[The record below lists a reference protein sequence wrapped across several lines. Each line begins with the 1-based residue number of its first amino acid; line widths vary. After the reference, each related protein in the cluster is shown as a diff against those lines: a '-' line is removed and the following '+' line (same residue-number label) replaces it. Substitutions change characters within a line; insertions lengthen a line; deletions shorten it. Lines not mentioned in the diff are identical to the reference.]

1 MSNAQWVGI
10 DVSKATLDVA
20 LRPSQQKIQV
30 PNTAEGIARLWD
42 QLSRFTIEQVI
53 IEATGGYE
61 QAVAF
66 DLHDRGLKVSVIN
79 PRQGRDFA
87 KATGRLAK
95 TDAIDAQMLA
105 HFGEALKPE
114 ATVFASQTE
123 QELQALISRR
133 RQLVEMLSAEKN
145 RVSIA
150 KRRVLPDV
158 EAHIDW
164 LQDRIKQLDREIQTL
179 SQSEVQWRSRLAL
192 LQSVPGI
199 GPVISTTLLASLP
212 ELGTVSDK
220 RISALVG
227 VAPLNRDSGNARGK
241 RWIWG
246 GRASVRA
253 VLYMGA
259 LVAVRHNPIL
269 KAFYDRLLAQGK
281 AKKVALTACMHK
293 LLRILNAIVR
303 DQKPWNVTSVE
314 SPALIV
320 A

>member
-1 MSNAQWVGI
+1 M
-10 DVSKATLDVA
+10 
-20 LRPSQQKIQV
+20 
-30 PNTAEGIARLWD
+30 
-42 QLSRFTIEQVI
+42 
-53 IEATGGYE
+53 
-61 QAVAF
+61 
-66 DLHDRGLKVSVIN
+66 DLHDRGLTVSVIN

-105 HFGEALKPE
+105 HFGEALKPG
-114 ATVFASQTE
+114 ATAFASQTE

-179 SQSEVQWRSRLAL
+179 SQSDVQWRSRLAL

-199 GPVISTTLLASLP
+199 GPVISTTLLAALP

-303 DQKPWNVTSVE
+303 DQKPWTVASVE
-314 SPALIV
+314 SSELVV

>member
-30 PNTAEGIARLWD
+30 PNTPEGMAKLWD
-42 QLSRFTIEQVI
+42 QLSLLTIEQVI

-61 QAVAF
+61 QAVAL

-105 HFGEALKPE
+105 HFGEALKPA

-179 SQSEVQWRSRLAL
+179 SQSDVQWRSRLAL

-303 DQKPWNVTSVE
+303 DQKPWTVASVE
-314 SPALIV
+314 SPTLIV

>member
-30 PNTAEGIARLWD
+30 PNTAEGIAKLLE
-42 QLSRFTIEQVI
+42 QLSLFTIEQVI

-61 QAVAF
+61 QAVAL

-105 HFGEALKPE
+105 HFGEALKPA
-114 ATVFASQTE
+114 ATVFASQTA

-145 RVSIA
+145 RISIA
-150 KRRVLPDV
+150 KQRVLPDV

-164 LQDRIKQLDREIQTL
+164 LQERIKQLDHEIQTL

-199 GPVISTTLLASLP
+199 GPVISTTLLAALP

-303 DQKPWNVTSVE
+303 DQKPWNVASVE
-314 SPALIV
+314 SPELIV
-320 A
+320 V

>member
-10 DVSKATLDVA
+10 DVSKATLDIA
-20 LRPSQQKIQV
+20 LRPSQQNIQV
-30 PNTAEGIARLWD
+30 PNTPEGIVKLWE
-42 QLSRFTIEQVI
+42 QLSLLTIEQVI

-61 QAVAF
+61 QAVAL
-66 DLHDRGLKVSVIN
+66 DLHDRGLTVSVIN

-105 HFGEALKPE
+105 HFGEALKPG
-114 ATVFASQTE
+114 ATAFASQTE

-150 KRRVLPDV
+150 KRWVLPDV

-179 SQSEVQWRSRLAL
+179 SQSDVQWRSRLAL

-199 GPVISTTLLASLP
+199 GPVISTTLLAALP

-303 DQKPWNVTSVE
+303 DQKPWIVASVE
-314 SPALIV
+314 SSELVV

>member
-10 DVSKATLDVA
+10 DVSKATLDIA
-20 LRPSQQKIQV
+20 LRPSQQNIQV
-30 PNTAEGIARLWD
+30 PNTPEGIVKLWE
-42 QLSRFTIEQVI
+42 QLSLLTIEQVI

-61 QAVAF
+61 QAVAL
-66 DLHDRGLKVSVIN
+66 DLHDRGLTVSVIN

-105 HFGEALKPE
+105 HFGEALKPG
-114 ATVFASQTE
+114 ATAFASQTE

-179 SQSEVQWRSRLAL
+179 SQSDVQWRSRLAL

-199 GPVISTTLLASLP
+199 GPVISTTLLAALP

-303 DQKPWNVTSVE
+303 DQKPWTVASVE
-314 SPALIV
+314 SSELVV